1 MREQRAD
8 YRAAVLAGYL
18 SQSKNF
24 RAEKHFPSLARGAAA
39 GGGTNRWE
47 IEEIPEDWVQI
58 KGEEAEQWVM
68 ALNLDRMSKR

>member
-18 SQSKNF
+18 SQSRNF
-24 RAEKHFPSLARGAAA
+24 RAEKHFPSLAGGAG

-47 IEEIPEDWVQI
+47 IEEIPEEWVQI
-58 KGEEAEQWVM
+58 KGDEAEQWMV